1 MLKMDVLDI
10 ITQLVSNVGFPIA
23 AFLLMFFQNRETTKA
38 VTELRQTLTEN
49 TLAITELRDE
59 IKAIKGDN

>member
-1 MLKMDVLDI
+1 MDVIEI

-38 VTELRQTLTEN
+38 VTELRQTLSEN
-49 TLAITELRDE
+49 TLAIQELRDE
-59 IKAIKGDN
+59 IKEIRGE

>member
-1 MLKMDVLDI
+1 MDAFIETISSLI
-10 ITQLVSNVGFPIA
+10 SQVGFPIA

-49 TLAITELRDE
+49 TLAITELREE
-59 IKAIKGDN
+59 IKSIKGEK

>member
-1 MLKMDVLDI
+1 MDVIEI

-38 VTELRQTLTEN
+38 VTELRQTLSEN
-49 TLAITELRDE
+49 TLAIQELRDE
-59 IKAIKGDN
+59 IKEIKSK